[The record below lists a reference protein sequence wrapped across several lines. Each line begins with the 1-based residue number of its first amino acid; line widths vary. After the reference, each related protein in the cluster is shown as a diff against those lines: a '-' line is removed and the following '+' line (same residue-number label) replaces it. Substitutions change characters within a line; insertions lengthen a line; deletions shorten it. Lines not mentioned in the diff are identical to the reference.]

1 MQEIFVIK
9 ILVVDDQNFTRQALQ
24 AILETEPDFE
34 VVGKANS
41 GAEAIE
47 FIEQSPVDVTI
58 ADLEMPKMSGLT
70 LTKILGER
78 FPETKVIILSS
89 HDDEDNI
96 NSAVES
102 GARGY
107 LLKNASAQDI
117 VDTIRAVQRGY
128 FQLGPGLSEKLLSH
142 LIQEKRQTAENLFLL
157 ENSYTQSMMELESK
171 IIANNEAERK
181 EIYQELELQIL
192 NLKQDFRQGLENFQY
207 QVSQQLQ
214 NGIDAANIQLSNS
227 APDIQ
232 KIEMQINNRNL
243 EQQRYINNLI
253 AGNKQ
258 AINRIENQIN
268 SIRYFVIFLSIIF
281 FIVGI
286 GMLILN

>member
-142 LIQEKRQTAENLFLL
+142 LIQEKRQTAENLSLL

-243 EQQRYINNLI
+243 EQQRYINNLF